1 MGYEQRLS
9 TAYVQAVVQTGAVP
23 LLLPICANPSLWRQM
38 LAGVDALLLSGGG
51 DPDAVWYGQ
60 EAEPAQGY
68 VQPARDSMEMYL
80 ARYALRHKIPVLG
93 ICRGAQLLA
102 IAAGGT
108 LWQDLTK
115 VQRIQHEQRAPRM
128 YAIHQVYVKPGSLL
142 YRLTR
147 KKKFRVNSL
156 HHQAIRK
163 PGTGCKV
170 SAVAADGIIEAVEF
184 PSHPFALGVQ
194 WHPEW
199 LCRHDR
205 TAAVLFTALRKAAS
219 EKNNK
224 SADKI

>member
-1 MGYEQRLS
+1 M
-9 TAYVQAVVQTGAVP
+9 QAVIQAGAVP
-23 LLLPICANPSLWRQM
+23 FLLPVCANPSLWRRM
-38 LAGVDALLLSGGG
+38 LAEIDALLLSGGG

-68 VQPARDSMEMYL
+68 VQPLRDRMEMYL

-108 LWQDLTK
+108 LWQDLAK
-115 VQRIQHEQRAPRM
+115 VQRIQHDQRAPRM
-128 YAIHQVYVKPGSLL
+128 YAIHQVYVQPGSLL
-142 YRLTR
+142 YRLTG

-156 HHQAIRK
+156 HHQAIRT
-163 PGTGCKV
+163 PGAGCKV

-184 PSHPFALGVQ
+184 PAHPFALGVQ

-199 LCRHDR
+199 LYKHDR
-205 TAAVLFTALRKAAS
+205 NAAVLFSALCRAAC
-219 EKNNK
+219 EINNK
-224 SADKI
+224 ISDKI